1 MLPNVLQCWT
11 LKNQMPLIP
20 NMMAWTEWAK
30 AHGPR
35 QLGSPPLLNGKT
47 GRASCTKSKYG
58 AFAQHLECTKS
69 ISLAER
75 CGMWTIPG
83 RPFTGL

>member
-1 MLPNVLQCWT
+1 MLPNMVQCWA

-35 QLGSPPLLNGKT
+35 QLGSPPLLNGKGMPKE
-47 GRASCTKSKYG
+47 GRKEILLMRATTEVDWHVNVWSE
-58 AFAQHLECTKS
+58 Q
-69 ISLAER
+69 IS
-75 CGMWTIPG
+75 GPQIYQG
-83 RPFTGL
+83 KQ